1 MLFRSDRIRRF
12 CSHNLFR
19 GAAVLTAAGFI
30 TRIMGFFFRIFLSHA
45 FGEENVGLYQ
55 LIFPVYALCLSISTF
70 GIQTAVSHMVAEKMS
85 SVSTDY
91 TARSVSSYTERQKE
105 AGNIL
110 TVSLGFTIFLSL
122 IELYFLQ
129 KNASYIAVTFLG
141 DARCENLLLIISY
154 ALPFA
159 AIHSCIC
166 GYSFGLQQT
175 KLPALSQLIEQSAR
189 ILFVVLLFFF
199 VKETGK
205 TPSIKLAAAGIAAGE
220 ITAAFFS
227 VQMLN
232 RRKKTCSVT
241 SISAVSQ
248 TFRKLSALSVP
259 LTANRAAVTLLQS
272 IEAAS
277 IPTFLKVYG
286 MTSSEALRLYGVL
299 TGMALPCILF
309 PSALTTSIGTVL
321 MPAVSAASASDD
333 KKRIMQ
339 LLKQSVGSCFILGL
353 GCCLFFLIFG
363 NFLGTVLFHSPTAGN
378 FILTLSWICPFLYT
392 NTALISAI
400 NGLGKTFYT
409 FLVNTAG
416 LLVRIAGVF
425 FAIPR
430 FGIYGYL
437 IGLLASQFLVFGIAV
452 VILSFHFRKKA
463 ITENTKSH
471 IPGL

>member
-1 MLFRSDRIRRF
+1 MLPNPNKIHRFSSHKLFRK
-12 CSHNLFR
+12 
-19 GAAVLTAAGFI
+19 AAVLTVAGLI

-55 LIFPVYALCLSISTF
+55 LIFPVYGLCLSISTF

-85 SVSTDY
+85 ADTDR
-91 TARSVSSYTERQKE
+91 TPCSAFSDSKRQKE

-110 TVSLGFTIFLSL
+110 AVSLGFTIFLSL
-122 IELYFLQ
+122 IELYVLQ
-129 KNASYIAVTFLG
+129 KNASYIAVAFLG

-189 ILFVVLLFFF
+189 ILFVILLFFF
-199 VKETGK
+199 TKNTGRA
-205 TPSIKLAAAGIAAGE
+205 PSVKLAAAGIAAGE
-220 ITAAFFS
+220 ITAALFS
-227 VQMLN
+227 IQMLN
-232 RRKKTCSVT
+232 RQNRPHYTPST
-241 SISAVSQ
+241 PAIFR
-248 TFRKLSALSVP
+248 TFRKLFRLSVP

-277 IPTFLKVYG
+277 IPTFLKIYG

-309 PSALTTSIGTVL
+309 PSALTSSIGTVL
-321 MPAVSAASASDD
+321 MPAVSAAQASDN
-333 KKRIMQ
+333 KKRIIQ

-363 NFLGTVLFHSPTAGN
+363 KFLGTILFHSSTAE
-378 FILTLSWICPFLYT
+378 ILFLPFHG
-392 NTALISAI
+392 S
-400 NGLGKTFYT
+400 
-409 FLVNTAG
+409 
-416 LLVRIAGVF
+416 VRFSTQIQ
-425 FAIPR
+425 P
-430 FGIYGYL
+430 
-437 IGLLASQFLVFGIAV
+437 SQAPSTDSEKPS
-452 VILSFHFRKKA
+452 ILF
-463 ITENTKSH
+463 
-471 IPGL
+471 